1 MLRSLLI
8 TSDDNAVRIIGRIFK
23 DLEVECDHAVDH
35 STALQSIAKHRYD
48 AVVIDDAIEE
58 ATAVLQ
64 KLIETPSHSKAVRIL
79 LADAGSSA
87 SVAFKAHT
95 QVVLYKPL
103 SAERVRHGLRAVRNL
118 MARDRRRGMKRV
130 STMLNARIRHGRAS
144 GSKVFIS
151 DLSDSG
157 AAIQCG
163 DGDFPTGNLH
173 LDFSLPEDPDRIH
186 VMAEVVWQDSEGSA
200 GVRFLDMAS
209 SARKRLSDWLKQETA
224 KAASEERRVLAKRM
238 GL

>member
-8 TSDDNAVRIIGRIFK
+8 SRDDNAARIIGRIFK
-23 DLEVECDHAVDH
+23 DLEVESEHCVAANL
-35 STALQSIAKHRYD
+35 ALQLIAKHRYD
-48 AVVIDDAIEE
+48 AVVIDDSIEE
-58 ATAVLQ
+58 AVSVLE
-64 KLIETPSHSKAVRIL
+64 KLIEAPGYSKSVRIL
-79 LADAGSSA
+79 LADPGCSA
-87 SVAFKAHT
+87 TGAFKNST

-103 SAERVRHGLRAVRNL
+103 SAERVRNGLRAVRNL
-118 MARDRRRGMKRV
+118 MARDRRRGVKRV
-130 STMLNARIRHGRAS
+130 PTMINARVRHGRDA
-144 GSKVFIS
+144 GTKVFIS

-173 LDFSLPEDPDRIH
+173 VDFSLPNDPDRIH
-186 VMAEVVWQDSEGSA
+186 ATAEVVWQDSSGAA

-209 SARKRLSDWLKQETA
+209 SARKRLADWLKEEAA
-224 KAASEERRVLAKRM
+224 KAAKERLSLAKSM

>member
-8 TSDDNAVRIIGRIFK
+8 SRDDNAARIITRLFK
-23 DLEVECDHAVDH
+23 DLEVECEHCVE
-35 STALQSIAKHRYD
+35 SSVALHSIAKHRYD
-48 AVVIDDAIEE
+48 AVVIDDSIEE
-58 ATAVLQ
+58 AASVLQ
-64 KLIETPSHSKAVRIL
+64 KLIDVPGYSKSVRIL
-79 LADAGSSA
+79 LADPSCSA
-87 SVAFKAHT
+87 TAAFKAST

-118 MARDRRRGMKRV
+118 MARDRRRGLKRIP
-130 STMLNARIRHGRAS
+130 TMLNARIRHGRAS
-144 GSKVFIS
+144 GTKIFIS

-186 VMAEVVWQDSEGSA
+186 VTADVVWQDSDGSA
-200 GVRFLDMAS
+200 GLRFMDMAT
-209 SARKRLSDWLKQETA
+209 SARKRLAEWLKQESV
-224 KAASEERRVLAKRM
+224 KAADERLALAKSM

>member
-1 MLRSLLI
+1 MLRSLLL
-8 TSDDNAVRIIGRIFK
+8 TRDENAVRVIVRIFK
-23 DLEVECDHAVDH
+23 DLEVQCEHASDH
-35 STALQSIAKHRYD
+35 SLAMQLIAKHRYD
-48 AVVIDDAIEE
+48 AVVIDDSIEE
-58 ATAVLQ
+58 AASILQ
-64 KLIETPSHSKAVRIL
+64 KLLDSPAHSKSVRIL
-79 LADAGSSA
+79 LADASCSA
-87 SVAFKAHT
+87 SLAFKANT

-130 STMLNARIRHGRAS
+130 PTMLNARVRHGRAS
-144 GSKVFIS
+144 GNKVFIS

-173 LDFSLPEDPDRIH
+173 MDFALPEDPDRIH
-186 VMAEVVWQDSEGSA
+186 VTAEVVWQDNQGAA

-209 SARKRLSDWLKQETA
+209 SARKRLTDWLKQEAA
-224 KAASEERRVLAKRM
+224 KAAAQERKSLATSL